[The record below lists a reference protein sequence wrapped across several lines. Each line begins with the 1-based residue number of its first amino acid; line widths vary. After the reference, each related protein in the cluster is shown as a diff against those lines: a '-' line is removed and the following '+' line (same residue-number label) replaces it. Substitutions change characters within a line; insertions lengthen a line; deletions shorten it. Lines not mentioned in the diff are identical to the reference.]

1 MMTETEKIAER
12 LSFDTELMQP
22 INRENC
28 IKYERDFVFLPEM
41 SFVPSVEFADPGS
54 PH

>member
-1 MMTETEKIAER
+1 MMTETEEIAEI

-22 INRENC
+22 INREDC
-28 IKYERDFVFLPEM
+28 IKYERDFVFLPEL
-41 SFVPSVEFADPGS
+41 SFVPSVESAGPGS